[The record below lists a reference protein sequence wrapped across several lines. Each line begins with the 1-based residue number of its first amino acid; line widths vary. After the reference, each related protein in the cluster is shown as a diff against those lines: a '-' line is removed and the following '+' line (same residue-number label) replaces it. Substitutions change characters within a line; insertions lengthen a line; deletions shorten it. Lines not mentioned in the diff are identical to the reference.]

1 MYCIYIRGY
10 LYGGKKGGTKE
21 KKKNNINGFM
31 TMATK
36 TDFRTPSISYRQTQ
50 VALKC
55 IYSLDSYRGIKYK
68 IRRTIY
74 NKGKRK
80 IKNNNNK

>member
-1 MYCIYIRGY
+1 MGE
-10 LYGGKKGGTKE
+10 KKGERK

-55 IYSLDSYRGIKYK
+55 IYILLTAIGA
-68 IRRTIY
+68 
-74 NKGKRK
+74 
-80 IKNNNNK
+80 